1 MFEIDGKRF
10 EVPEDDGHG
19 PEEGREDERKW
30 ALKSILSKGMQFL
43 YVYDFGDNW
52 KHLVTVEDLI
62 VPASD
67 RYLPFCVAGGRA
79 CPPEDCGGVD
89 SYPDFLDALA
99 NLRHPEHR
107 ETVDWTRGFAPAA
120 FNVTQAKDRKSV
132 VEGKSVAVQV
142 DIGGRCTIE
151 KKKKKNNN

>member
-30 ALKSILSKGMQFL
+30 ALKAILSKGMQFL

-67 RYLPFCVAGGRA
+67 RHLPFCVAGGRA
-79 CPPEDCGGVD
+79 CPPEDCGGVY

-99 NLRHPEHR
+99 NPRHPEHR
-107 ETVDWTRGFAPAA
+107 ETVAWSRGRSEERRVGKEWVSTGRSRWAPS
-120 FNVTQAKDRKSV
+120 N
-132 VEGKSVAVQV
+132 
-142 DIGGRCTIE
+142 
-151 KKKKKNNN
+151 